1 LAAAVTNATLQW
13 DDVNGQPQHAA
24 WHSEAGRPA
33 PARMQV
39 ADDRLAADAA
49 YHLICEG
56 STLLWQG
63 DFFNARH
70 LMEALK
76 RRLDKPKLR
85 GKAQKNAKPA
95 HPPAPAA
102 TPALAFHQQRQV
114 QARRAHILGSIL
126 IPLNGDYR
134 IPLRRA
140 PDVQAAC
147 TQAWGPADGTA
158 RVIALREL
166 QGIVSAYEWR
176 KNGVQIPA
184 LQTLGGYDRIHPH
197 YGVFSPVRGE
207 YVDLVAQAP
216 LPATATQTAAVAWD
230 IGTGTG
236 VLATVLARRGVPQ
249 VIATDHAARA
259 LACAQD
265 NVQRL
270 GVAAQVQLCNVDL
283 FPPGHADLIVC
294 NPPWLPVRA
303 TTSLEQAVYDPDS
316 RMLRGFLAGLAAHLR
331 PGGEGWLILSDLA
344 EHLGLRS
351 RADLLAW
358 TEAAG
363 LRVVGRLD
371 IRPHHRKAQNASD
384 PLHSARAAEVTSLW
398 RLAV

>member
-1 LAAAVTNATLQW
+1 MTNATLQW

-236 VLATVLARRGVPQ
+236 VLAAVLARRGVPQ

-283 FPPGHADLIVC
+283 FPPDHADLIVC

>member
-1 LAAAVTNATLQW
+1 MTNATLQW

-95 HPPAPAA
+95 QSPAPAA

-236 VLATVLARRGVPQ
+236 VLAAVLARRGVPQ

-371 IRPHHRKAQNASD
+371 IRPHHRKAKNASD

>member
-1 LAAAVTNATLQW
+1 MTNATLQW

-95 HPPAPAA
+95 QFPAPAA

-236 VLATVLARRGVPQ
+236 VLAAVLARRGVPQ

>member
-1 LAAAVTNATLQW
+1 MTNATLQW

-236 VLATVLARRGVPQ
+236 VLAAVLARRGVPQ

-270 GVAAQVQLCNVDL
+270 GVAAQVQLCNVDV

>member
-1 LAAAVTNATLQW
+1 MTNATLQW

-236 VLATVLARRGVPQ
+236 VLAAMLARRGVPQ
-249 VIATDHAARA
+249 VIATDHAERA

-283 FPPGHADLIVC
+283 FPPGHADLIVY

>member
-1 LAAAVTNATLQW
+1 MTNATLQW

-303 TTSLEQAVYDPDS
+303 TTSLEQAVYVPDS

>member
-1 LAAAVTNATLQW
+1 MTNATLQW

-236 VLATVLARRGVPQ
+236 VLAAVLARRGVPQ
-249 VIATDHAARA
+249 VIATDHAVRA

-316 RMLRGFLAGLAAHLR
+316 RMLRGFLAGLAARLR

>member
-1 LAAAVTNATLQW
+1 MTNATLQW

-236 VLATVLARRGVPQ
+236 VLAAVLARRGVPQ

-283 FPPGHADLIVC
+283 FPPGHTDLIVC

>member
-1 LAAAVTNATLQW
+1 MTNATLQW

-39 ADDRLAADAA
+39 ADDWLAADAA

-102 TPALAFHQQRQV
+102 TPALAFHQQRQA

-236 VLATVLARRGVPQ
+236 VLAAVLARRGVPQ

>member
-1 LAAAVTNATLQW
+1 MTNATLQW

-236 VLATVLARRGVPQ
+236 VLAAVLARRGVPQ
-249 VIATDHAARA
+249 VIATDNAARA

-270 GVAAQVQLCNVDL
+270 GIAAQVQLCNVDL

-316 RMLRGFLAGLAAHLR
+316 RMLRGFLAGLAARLR

>member
-1 LAAAVTNATLQW
+1 MTNATLQW

-216 LPATATQTAAVAWD
+216 LPATATQKAAVAWD

-236 VLATVLARRGVPQ
+236 VLAAVLARRGVPQ
-249 VIATDHAARA
+249 VIATDNAARA

-316 RMLRGFLAGLAAHLR
+316 RMLRGFFAGLAAHLR

>member
-1 LAAAVTNATLQW
+1 MTNATLQW

-176 KNGVQIPA
+176 KNGVQIPT

-207 YVDLVAQAP
+207 YVDLLAQAA
-216 LPATATQTAAVAWD
+216 LPATATQKAAVAWD

-236 VLATVLARRGVPQ
+236 VLAAVLARRGVPQ
-249 VIATDHAARA
+249 VIATDNAARA

-316 RMLRGFLAGLAAHLR
+316 RMLRGFLAGLAARLR

-371 IRPHHRKAQNASD
+371 IRPNHRKAQNASD

>member
-1 LAAAVTNATLQW
+1 MTNATLQW

-95 HPPAPAA
+95 QSPAPAA

-216 LPATATQTAAVAWD
+216 LPATATHKAAVAWD

-236 VLATVLARRGVPQ
+236 VLAAVLARRGVPQ
-249 VIATDHAARA
+249 VIATDNAARA

>member
-1 LAAAVTNATLQW
+1 MTNATLQW

-216 LPATATQTAAVAWD
+216 LPATATQKAAVAWD

-236 VLATVLARRGVPQ
+236 VLAAVLARRGVPQ

-316 RMLRGFLAGLAAHLR
+316 RMLRGFLAGLAARLR

>member
-1 LAAAVTNATLQW
+1 MTNATLQW

-207 YVDLVAQAP
+207 YVDLVAQAA
-216 LPATATQTAAVAWD
+216 LPATATHKAAVAWD

-236 VLATVLARRGVPQ
+236 VLAAVLARRGVPQ

-316 RMLRGFLAGLAAHLR
+316 RMLRGFLAGLAARLR

-371 IRPHHRKAQNASD
+371 IRPNHRKAQNASD

>member
-1 LAAAVTNATLQW
+1 MTNATLQW

-85 GKAQKNAKPA
+85 GKAQKNAKSA
-95 HPPAPAA
+95 QSPAPAA

-236 VLATVLARRGVPQ
+236 VLAAVLARRGVPQ
-249 VIATDHAARA
+249 VIATDNAARA

>member
-1 LAAAVTNATLQW
+1 MTNATLQW

-85 GKAQKNAKPA
+85 GKAQKSAKPA
-95 HPPAPAA
+95 HSPAPAA

-216 LPATATQTAAVAWD
+216 LPATATQKAAVAWD

-236 VLATVLARRGVPQ
+236 VLAAVLARRGVPQ
-249 VIATDHAARA
+249 VIATDNAARA

-316 RMLRGFLAGLAAHLR
+316 RMLRGFLAGLAARLR

-351 RADLLAW
+351 RADLLTW

-371 IRPHHRKAQNASD
+371 IRPHHRKTQNASD

>member
-1 LAAAVTNATLQW
+1 MTNATLQW

-95 HPPAPAA
+95 QSPAPAA

-236 VLATVLARRGVPQ
+236 VLAAVLARRGVPQ

-316 RMLRGFLAGLAAHLR
+316 RMLRGFLAGLAARLR

>member
-1 LAAAVTNATLQW
+1 MTNATLQW

-95 HPPAPAA
+95 QSPAPAA

-236 VLATVLARRGVPQ
+236 VLAAVLARRGVPQ

-371 IRPHHRKAQNASD
+371 IRPHHRKTQNASD